1 MIGKNFKIYAR
12 VRIVD
17 MKHTMNLLLAIFL
30 LNSSAVMMS
39 VLRNHT
45 PRRGFLSSSGL
56 VIAMSVCPP
65 IFPQPAAASVFFDID
80 RYGDKELKVATVN
93 KLRQNVGDICISQPS
108 LGPEFVKLMI
118 FDALD
123 YDEQTKKGGPDGSV
137 LTSVLSSKTSSPLTK
152 KAATE
157 LLNLNNKLKRFEITN
172 GDMVSFAG
180 AMAIE
185 EFGGPRIV
193 VQLGKMVT
201 PASNSNTNSNNE
213 LPFTALDDNA
223 DSTILLEAFERSGLT
238 SRELTLLL
246 FTVKAMER
254 SAAQSS
260 SKNVMGSKIDD
271 NEFTCEECGDEEIF
285 IPTSFA
291 KQSDIYGEKVAA
303 KLDNALLK
311 DVAEKKKGV
320 PAILTSNDK
329 IVAVAKDLAGQKEV
343 KFQKAIS
350 DSYTK
355 LLSNGANYIGGKQAT
370 IMTNRRG

>member
-1 MIGKNFKIYAR
+1 
-12 VRIVD
+12 
-17 MKHTMNLLLAIFL
+17 
-30 LNSSAVMMS
+30 
-39 VLRNHT
+39 
-45 PRRGFLSSSGL
+45 
-56 VIAMSVCPP
+56 
-65 IFPQPAAASVFFDID
+65 
-80 RYGDKELKVATVN
+80 
-93 KLRQNVGDICISQPS
+93 
-108 LGPEFVKLMI
+108 
-118 FDALD
+118 
-123 YDEQTKKGGPDGSV
+123 
-137 LTSVLSSKTSSPLTK
+137 
-152 KAATE
+152 
-157 LLNLNNKLKRFEITN
+157 
-172 GDMVSFAG
+172 
-180 AMAIE
+180 
-185 EFGGPRIV
+185 
-193 VQLGKMVT
+193 
-201 PASNSNTNSNNE
+201 
-213 LPFTALDDNA
+213 
-223 DSTILLEAFERSGLT
+223 
-238 SRELTLLL
+238 
-246 FTVKAMER
+246 MER